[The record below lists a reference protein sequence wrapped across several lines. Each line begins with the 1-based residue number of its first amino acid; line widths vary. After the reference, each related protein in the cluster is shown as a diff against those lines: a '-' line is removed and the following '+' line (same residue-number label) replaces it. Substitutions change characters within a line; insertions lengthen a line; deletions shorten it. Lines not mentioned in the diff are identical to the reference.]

1 MVEAYVMLAFDI
13 VTYDPYPQYLSKNVS
28 DAIDLCKGLSP
39 EPRTLPL
46 LLRLLKAPL
55 WAAKWGEP
63 Q

>member
-13 VTYDPYPQYLSKNVS
+13 VTYDPNPQYLSKNVS

-39 EPRTLPL
+39 EPMTLPL

-55 WAAKWGEP
+55 
-63 Q
+63 